1 LPQHGRILVVDDEVN
16 ARTAL
21 AELLRD
27 EGYEVET
34 AADAFKALGK
44 LESFAPDVVLSDLKM
59 PGMDGIELVKKIQAM
74 EDAPAVV
81 VMTAFGAVQ
90 SAVDAMRAGAAE
102 YLTKPLNFEE
112 LLVVLTRVFD
122 HQRLRSEARRMRQ
135 RLSERVAR
143 QNIVG
148 ASPPMQR
155 VFEVIEQVAPSKA
168 TVLLTGESGTGKE
181 LVAAAIHERSSR
193 AQGPFVKLH
202 CAALAESL
210 LESELFGHERGAFTG
225 AVARRD
231 GRFLMADGGTLFLD
245 EIGEIT
251 PSLQVK
257 LLRFLQEHEFE
268 RVGGDQTI
276 RVDVRIIAATNRDL
290 REEVARGRFRED
302 LYYRLNVVNVELPP
316 LRDRKADVPS
326 LARFFLDRFAKENGK
341 NIDGFSPETVEL
353 LLSHEWPGNVRELE
367 NAIERAVVMATG
379 AIVEPR
385 QLPPAVRPAVK
396 ASSSLPPVPG
406 STLADLEKYA
416 ILETLSSVG
425 GSTSKAADIL
435 GISVRTIQYRLHQ
448 YNAAPRSDVAVIARA
463 KGDSAQ

>member
-44 LESFAPDVVLSDLKM
+44 LEAFSPDVVLSDLKM
-59 PGMDGIELVKKIQAM
+59 PGMDGIELVKKIQVM

-102 YLTKPLNFEE
+102 YLTKPLNFDE
-112 LLVVLTRVFD
+112 LLVVLTRVLD

-135 RLSERVAR
+135 RLTERVAR

-155 VFEVIEQVAPSKA
+155 VFEIIEQVAPSKA

-245 EIGEIT
+245 EIGEIS

-316 LRDRKADVPS
+316 LRERKADVPS

-341 NIDGFSPETVEL
+341 TLDGFAPDTVEL
-353 LLSHEWPGNVRELE
+353 LLAHEWPGNVRELE

-379 AIVEPR
+379 PIVEPR

-396 ASSSLPPVPG
+396 SSSSLPPVPG